1 MKIGWEALRK
11 QKLDLLK
18 VIDHIENSETNPLN
32 PFANSMTGEEK
43 ADAEESL
50 TGILHL
56 IDGIQDEAVEKGE
69 ATEKEVFGDLSDEE
83 KSDNVNDKMYNRQD
97 GFLL

>member
-11 QKLDLLK
+11 QKLDLLTI
-18 VIDHIENSETNPLN
+18 IDKID
-32 PFANSMTGEEK
+32 K
-43 ADAEESL
+43 ADPFELFCNSYTEQEISVFVESL